1 MSNELVQKTIREAS
15 DLVASRKVSSRELT
29 EAILQQIAKTDPLVH
44 AYRTV
49 MKESALAAA
58 DRADAE
64 LAGRGQWRGPLHGIP
79 VGVKDIVYTTDAPT
93 EGGSNVLKGF
103 VPDHDATVVKRLR
116 DAGAVIVGKTH
127 THEFAYG
134 QNIPPT
140 RNAWN
145 PDYSPGGSSAGSGAA
160 VAARSAFAAI
170 GTDGGGS
177 IRFPAALQG
186 IIGLKPTCGRVSRY
200 GVIPMSATLD
210 HVGPLART
218 AEDTALV
225 MNVIAGYDPLD
236 VQSID
241 EPVPDYTAGLED
253 GLRGLR
259 LGVERDYFFYKDVS
273 PEYKKAVEAAIQEL
287 QKLGVTIVDVKIPE
301 LDLCAGIFLNII
313 ATDTSAYHRRWLR
326 DKPQDYSPGTRV
338 MLEFGEL
345 IFGTD
350 YLIAQRAREVLRSA
364 VKDAFNRHRLDGL
377 VGPSNIVTAVPMTH
391 YSTSLFGGSP
401 ADSTGALHQLS
412 IANVIGVPSMNV
424 PCGFSSE
431 GLPIGF
437 VLYGRPF
444 EEALL
449 LRIGHAYGAETAWVK
464 RAPELKAAAVS

>member
-1 MSNELVQKTIREAS
+1 MSNELVQKTLREAG
-15 DLVASRKVSSRELT
+15 DLLAGRKVSSRELT
-29 EAILQQIAKTDPLVH
+29 EATLEQIKKTEPIVH

-49 MKESALAAA
+49 MAESALAAA

-64 LAGRGQWRGPLHGIP
+64 LAKRGHWRGPLHGIP
-79 VGVKDIVYTTDAPT
+79 VGVKDICYTTDAPT
-93 EGGSNVLKGF
+93 EGGSAVLRGF
-103 VPDHDATVVKRLR
+103 VPDHDATVVSRLR
-116 DAGAVIVGKTH
+116 GAGAVIVGKTH

-134 QNIPPT
+134 QNVPPT

-145 PDYSPGGSSAGSGAA
+145 PDYAPGGSSAGSGAA

-218 AEDTALV
+218 AEDTALM
-225 MNVIAGYDPLD
+225 MNAIAGYDPLD

-241 EPVPDYTAGLED
+241 EAVPDYTDGLED
-253 GLRGLR
+253 SLRGLR

-273 PEYKKAVEAAIQEL
+273 PEYRRTVEEAIREL
-287 QKLGVTIVDVKIPE
+287 EKLGVTIVDVKIPE

-326 DKPQDYSPGTRV
+326 EKPNDYSPGTRI

-364 VKDAFNRHRLDGL
+364 VKDAFQRHRLDGL
-377 VGPSNIVTAVPMTH
+377 VGPSNVVTAVHMSR
-391 YSTSLFGGSP
+391 YSSSLFGGTP
-401 ADSTGALHQLS
+401 EDSTGALHQLS
-412 IANVIGVPSMNV
+412 IANVIGVPSMSV

-444 EEALL
+444 DEALL
-449 LRIGHAYGAETAWVK
+449 LRIGHVYGAATPWVK
-464 RAPELKAAAVS
+464 RSPELKAAAVS

>member
-1 MSNELVQKTIREAS
+1 MSQELVDKTLREAG
-15 DLVASRKVSSRELT
+15 DMLARKEVSSRELT
-29 EAILQQIAKTDPLVH
+29 EATLAQIARTDPVIH
-44 AYRTV
+44 AYATV
-49 MKESALAAA
+49 MTESALAAA
-58 DRADAE
+58 DRADAD
-64 LAGRGQWRGPLHGIP
+64 LSKRGHWRGPLHGIP
-79 VGVKDIVYTTDAPT
+79 VAVKDLCYTTDAPT
-93 EGGSNVLKGF
+93 EGGSAVLRGF
-103 VPDHDATVVKRLR
+103 VPDHDATVVSRLR
-116 DAGAVIVGKTH
+116 EAGAVIVGKAH

-145 PDYSPGGSSAGSGAA
+145 PEYSPGGSSAGSGAA
-160 VAARSAFAAI
+160 VAARSAFGAI

-177 IRFPAALQG
+177 IRFPAALEG

-210 HVGPLART
+210 HVGPLTRT
-218 AEDTALV
+218 AEDAALM

-241 EPVPDYTAGLED
+241 EPVPDYTAGLESS
-253 GLRGLR
+253 LQGLR

-273 PEYKKAVEAAIQEL
+273 PEYRRTVEAAMREL
-287 QKLGVTIVDVKIPE
+287 EKLGVTLVDVKIPE

-326 DKPQDYSPGTRV
+326 EKPQDYAQGTRV

-345 IFGTD
+345 LFGTD
-350 YLIAQRAREVLRSA
+350 YLMAQRAREVLRSA
-364 VKDAFNRHRLDGL
+364 VKDAFQRHRLDGL
-377 VGPSNIVTAVPMTH
+377 IGPSNIVTAVPMSR
-391 YSTSLFGGSP
+391 YSTSLFAGSP
-401 ADSTGALHQLS
+401 EDSTGALHQMS

-444 EEALL
+444 DESLL
-449 LRIGHAYGAETAWVK
+449 LRIGHVYGAATPWVK
-464 RAPELKAAAVS
+464 RAPKLKAVAVS

>member
-1 MSNELVQKTIREAS
+1 MTQ
-15 DLVASRKVSSRELT
+15 
-29 EAILQQIAKTDPLVH
+29 
-44 AYRTV
+44 
-49 MKESALAAA
+49 SALAAA

-64 LAGRGQWRGPLHGIP
+64 LAKRGRWRGPLHGIP
-79 VGVKDIVYTTDAPT
+79 VGVKDICYTTDAPT
-93 EGGSNVLKGF
+93 EGGSGVLKGF
-103 VPDHDATVVKRLR
+103 VPDHDATVVSRLR

-134 QNIPPT
+134 QNVPPT

-145 PDYSPGGSSAGSGAA
+145 PEYSPGGSSAGSGAA

-177 IRFPAALQG
+177 IRFPAALEG
-186 IIGLKPTCGRVSRY
+186 IVGLKPTCGRVSRY

-218 AEDTALV
+218 SEDTALV
-225 MNVIAGYDPLD
+225 MNVIAGYDPRD

-241 EPVPDYTAGLED
+241 VPVPDYTQGLASGLD
-253 GLRGLR
+253 GMR

-273 PEYKKAVEAAIQEL
+273 SEYRKSVDEAIRQLE
-287 QKLGVTIVDVKIPE
+287 KLGVTIVDVKIPE

-326 DKPQDYSPGTRV
+326 EKPYDYSPGTRV

-345 IFGTD
+345 ISGTD

-364 VKDAFNRHRLDGL
+364 VKDAFLRHRLDGL
-377 VGPSNIVTAVPMTH
+377 VAPCNIVTAVPMSR
-391 YSTSLFGGSP
+391 YSSSLFGGSP
-401 ADSTGALHQLS
+401 EDSTGALHQLS
-412 IANVIGVPSMNV
+412 IANVIGVPSMSV

-444 EEALL
+444 EEATL
-449 LRIGHAYGAETAWVK
+449 LRIGHSYESATGWVDHSPK
-464 RAPELKAAAVS
+464 LKAVAVT

>member
-1 MSNELVQKTIREAS
+1 MSEELVDKTLREAG
-15 DLVASRKVSSRELT
+15 DMLARKEVSSRELT
-29 EAILQQIAKTDPLVH
+29 EATLAQIARTEPIIH
-44 AYRTV
+44 AYVTV
-49 MKESALAAA
+49 MTESALAAA
-58 DRADAE
+58 DRADAD
-64 LAGRGQWRGPLHGIP
+64 LSKRGHWRGPLHGIP
-79 VGVKDIVYTTDAPT
+79 VAVKDLCYTTDAPT
-93 EGGSNVLKGF
+93 EGGSAVLNGF
-103 VPDHDATVVKRLR
+103 VPDHDATVVSRLR
-116 DAGAVIVGKTH
+116 EAGAVIVGKAH

-145 PDYSPGGSSAGSGAA
+145 PEYSPGGSSAGSGAA
-160 VAARSAFAAI
+160 VAARSAFGAI
-170 GTDGGGS
+170 GTDGDGS
-177 IRFPAALQG
+177 IRFPAALEG

-200 GVIPMSATLD
+200 GVLPMSATLD
-210 HVGPLART
+210 HVGPLTRT
-218 AEDTALV
+218 AEDAALM

-241 EPVPDYTAGLED
+241 EPVPDYTD
-253 GLRGLR
+253 GLGSSLQGLR

-273 PEYKKAVEAAIQEL
+273 PEYRRTVEAALREL
-287 QKLGVTIVDVKIPE
+287 EKLGGTLVDVKIPE

-326 DKPQDYSPGTRV
+326 EKPMDYAQGTRV

-345 IFGTD
+345 LFGTD

-364 VKDAFNRHRLDGL
+364 VKDSFQRHRLDGL
-377 VGPSNIVTAVPMTH
+377 VAPSNIVTAVPMSR
-391 YSTSLFGGSP
+391 YSTSLFAGSP
-401 ADSTGALHQLS
+401 EDSTGALHQMS

-444 EEALL
+444 DEAML
-449 LRIGHAYGAETAWVK
+449 LRIGHVYGAATPWVK
-464 RAPELKAAAVS
+464 RAPKLKAVAVS

>member
-1 MSNELVQKTIREAS
+1 MSDELVDKTLREAG
-15 DLVASRKVSSRELT
+15 DMLARKQVSSRELT
-29 EAILQQIAKTDPLVH
+29 EATLAQIARTEPIIH
-44 AYRTV
+44 AYATV
-49 MKESALAAA
+49 MTESALAAA
-58 DRADAE
+58 DRADAD
-64 LAGRGQWRGPLHGIP
+64 LSKRGHWRGPLHGIP
-79 VGVKDIVYTTDAPT
+79 VAVKDLCYTTDAPT
-93 EGGSNVLKGF
+93 EGGSAVLKGF
-103 VPDHDATVVKRLR
+103 VPDHDATVVSRLR
-116 DAGAVIVGKTH
+116 EAGAVIVGKAH

-145 PDYSPGGSSAGSGAA
+145 PEYSPGGSSAGSGAA
-160 VAARSAFAAI
+160 VAARSAFGAI

-177 IRFPAALQG
+177 IRFPAALEG
-186 IIGLKPTCGRVSRY
+186 IVGLKPTCGRVSRY

-210 HVGPLART
+210 HVGPLTRT
-218 AEDTALV
+218 AEDAALM

-241 EPVPDYTAGLED
+241 EPVPDYTEGL
-253 GLRGLR
+253 GSSLQGLR
-259 LGVERDYFFYKDVS
+259 LGVERDYFFYKDVG
-273 PEYKKAVEAAIQEL
+273 PEYRRTVEAALREL
-287 QKLGVTIVDVKIPE
+287 EKLGVTLVDVKIPE

-326 DKPQDYSPGTRV
+326 EKPMDYAQGTRV

-345 IFGTD
+345 LFGTD
-350 YLIAQRAREVLRSA
+350 YLMAQRAREVLRSA
-364 VKDAFNRHRLDGL
+364 VKDAFQRHRLDGL
-377 VGPSNIVTAVPMTH
+377 VAPSNIVTAVPMSR
-391 YSTSLFGGSP
+391 YSTSLFAGSP
-401 ADSTGALHQLS
+401 EDSTGALHQMS

-444 EEALL
+444 DEAML
-449 LRIGHAYGAETAWVK
+449 LRIGHVYGGATPWVK
-464 RAPELKAAAVS
+464 RAPKLKAVAVS